1 LAHAVLFHLN
11 VLTLQVL
18 ESALR
23 CGLIGTVIDEQIWD
37 IFGNQT
43 DELTM
48 MWQECLLQFVRTST
62 QQQTAQI

>member
-1 LAHAVLFHLN
+1 MHGM
-11 VLTLQVL
+11 TLQVL

-23 CGLIGTVIDEQIWD
+23 CGLIGSVIDEQIWD

-48 MWQECLLQFVRTST
+48 MWQECLLHFVRAPSSSSGDSCT
-62 QQQTAQI
+62 QQQVA